1 MFGNYRWIKKDC
13 FISSRIG
20 EIQWTL
26 RKQASLVFDVK
37 RQWLISECKWA
48 TFLLGKADERKKR
61 GKYVN
66 TKLTD
71 NKKIT
76 NKRMSTKAKIAELTI
91 CKEMADND
99 KKK

>member
-1 MFGNYRWIKKDC
+1 MTDIWVQVSNFPVRKGRWEKK
-13 FISSRIG
+13 
-20 EIQWTL
+20 
-26 RKQASLVFDVK
+26 K
-37 RQWLISECKWA
+37 
-48 TFLLGKADERKKR
+48 

-76 NKRMSTKAKIAELTI
+76 NKRMSTKAKIAELTT